1 MVARVRTKVRGT
13 ASTAAEAAVV
23 VVVAAGAEEAVART
37 TGAVAVRGPI
47 GTIALP

>member
-13 ASTAAEAAVV
+13 ASTAAEAAV

>member
-13 ASTAAEAAVV
+13 ASTAAEAA